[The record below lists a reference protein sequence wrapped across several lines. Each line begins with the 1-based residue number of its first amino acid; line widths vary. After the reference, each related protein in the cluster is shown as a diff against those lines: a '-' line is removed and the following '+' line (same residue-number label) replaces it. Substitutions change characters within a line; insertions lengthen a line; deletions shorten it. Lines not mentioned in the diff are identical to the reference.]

1 MSEKL
6 NQQLEQQDLEAMADQ
21 LLAED
26 AAKREEEDS
35 KSRKKLD
42 DKTIA
47 ALPATLITAN
57 EKLKDLLAKGCKT
70 GKLDP
75 GELSDVVDTMDLDG
89 DQMDRIYDS
98 LADLGIE
105 VGSDEFLTDLPDDG
119 EPPLEEIAE
128 IEEEELVDPNTL
140 VDSFNIDD
148 PVRMYL
154 KEIGKVPLLTADE
167 EIHLATAMSAGNA
180 AKERM
185 AAAEKEGEVIPEEEL
200 AALKKDVKQGEKAKQ
215 KLAEA
220 NLRLVVSIAK
230 RYVGRGMLFLDLI
243 QEGNL
248 GLIKA
253 VEKFDY
259 TKGYKFSTYATWWI
273 RQAITRAIADQART
287 IRIPVHMVETINRVS
302 RANHELLQELGHEP
316 SPEEIAH
323 KLHLPLEKVEEVM
336 RIGQEPISLETPV
349 GEEDDSHLG
358 DFIQDDEAEE
368 PADAASYAM
377 LREQLAGVLKTLT
390 PREERVLRL
399 RYGLTDGRMHT
410 LEEVGEEFNVTRERI
425 RQIEAKALRKLRHPS
440 RSRKLKDYLES

>member
-47 ALPATLITAN
+47 ALPAATLITAN

-243 QEGNL
+243 QEGNI
-248 GLIKA
+248 GLMHA
-253 VEKFDY
+253 AEKYDY
-259 TKGYKFSTYATWWI
+259 TKDNRFSTYASWWI
-273 RQAITRAIADQART
+273 KEAITRAIDQQSRE
-287 IRIPVHMVETINRVS
+287 IRVPVHVAENIKRVQK
-302 RANHELLQELGHEP
+302 AAKELQQEFGREAEP
-316 SPEEIAH
+316 GEIAK
-323 KLHLPLEKVEEVM
+323 KLGDRTEEEVKNILSYI
-336 RIGQEPISLETPV
+336 RNPVSLETPV
-349 GEEDDSHLG
+349 GEDGEDSLG
-358 DFIQDDEAEE
+358 DFVEDRSETTPEDAMDVLVRKEE
-368 PADAASYAM
+368 VQELLETLNDREKEVIS
-377 LREQLAGVLKTLT
+377 LRF
-390 PREERVLRL
+390 
-399 RYGLTDGRMHT
+399 GLGKDRTYT
-410 LEEVGEEFNVTRERI
+410 LEEIGESLGITRERV
-425 RQIEAKALRKLRHPS
+425 RQIESKAMEKLRKKAL
-440 RSRKLKDYLES
+440 

>member
-47 ALPATLITAN
+47 ALPAATLITAN

-128 IEEEELVDPNTL
+128 IEEEELVDPNPL

-243 QEGNL
+243 QEGNI
-248 GLIKA
+248 GLMHA
-253 VEKFDY
+253 AEKYDY
-259 TKGYKFSTYATWWI
+259 TKENRFSTYASWWI
-273 RQAITRAIADQART
+273 KEAMQRAIDQQSRE
-287 IRIPVHMVETINRVS
+287 IRVPVHVAENMKKVQKIS
-302 RANHELLQELGHEP
+302 KDLQQKFGREAT
-316 SPEEIAH
+316 PEEIAAEM
-323 KLHLPLEKVEEVM
+323 KDKSPEFVKEILSYLQNPV
-336 RIGQEPISLETPV
+336 SLETPV
-349 GEEDDSHLG
+349 GEDGENNLG
-358 DFIQDDEAEE
+358 DMVEDKDATTPEDAMNQLVQKEAVQELLE
-368 PADAASYAM
+368 SLND
-377 LREQLAGVLKTLT
+377 RERQVI
-390 PREERVLRL
+390 RL
-399 RYGLTDGRMHT
+399 RFGLEDGKTHT
-410 LEEVGEEFNVTRERI
+410 LEEIGDELNVTRERV
-425 RQIEAKALRKLRHPS
+425 RQIEARAMEKLRS
-440 RSRKLKDYLES
+440 KATKL